1 MSLLA
6 SILPRSLKAWLWR
19 RLSQLMHL
27 QYQLPSGIRA
37 QIASYSDWCIYNDI
51 FVAGEY
57 DRAIHAALDKATSGQ
72 TFRVVD
78 LGANVGFFTM
88 RVLDLIARRQIQFDR
103 IDCLLVEA
111 SPRLRSSLH
120 RHLDSIDRKELNT
133 KIIIGLVGQK
143 FGEARLALKAS
154 ECMNQV
160 VEEPA
165 AASCCVPYY
174 NLDDALDETAAIGLL
189 KCDIEGSERDFLENY
204 PRLLRNTQVAVFE
217 FHDPMCPASFGVSK
231 VMNAGFIASHV
242 LLDHG
247 NATTVF
253 FER

>member
-1 MSLLA
+1 MSRLA
-6 SILPRSLKAWLWR
+6 SILPRSLKPWLWQ

-57 DRAIHAALDKATSGQ
+57 DRAINAALDRAKPAR

-78 LGANVGFFTM
+78 LGANVGFFTL
-88 RVLDLIARRQIQFDR
+88 RVLDLIVRRQIPFDR

-111 SPRLRSSLH
+111 SPRLRPSLH
-120 RHLDSIDRKELNT
+120 RHLDNIDRKELTT
-133 KIIIGLVGQK
+133 KIVIGLIGLK
-143 FGEARLALKAS
+143 TGEARLALKAS

-165 AASCCVPYY
+165 GTSRSVPYY
-174 NLDDALDETAAIGLL
+174 NLDEALDETAGISLL

-204 PRLLRNTQVAVFE
+204 PHLLRNTQVAVFE
-217 FHDPMCPASFGVSK
+217 FHDPMCPASAGVPK
-231 VMNAGFIASHV
+231 VMSAGFTTSHI
-242 LLDHG
+242 LLDQGH
-247 NATTVF
+247 ATTIF